1 MVYPIF
7 VYGSPVLR
15 KVAKEIDKNYPK
27 LKEFIEN
34 MFETMQ
40 RSDGIGL
47 AAPQIGESVRLF
59 VINGAP
65 WAEDDESLRYFKK
78 TFINAKIYERFGEDN
93 IYNERCLSLPGIR
106 EEITRKS
113 NIKISYYDVNFE
125 FHDEAYDGLKARVIQ
140 HEYDHIDGTLLIDH
154 LPQLK
159 RKLLKRRLT
168 DISKGIVDVSY
179 KIKAPK

>member
-15 KVAKEIDKNYPK
+15 KVTEEIDKNYPK

-40 RSDGIGL
+40 KSEGIGL
-47 AAPQIGESVRLF
+47 AAPQVGESIRLF

-78 TFINAKIYERFGEDN
+78 VFINAKIYERFGEEN
-93 IYNERCLSLPGIR
+93 IYNEGCLSLPGIR

-113 NIKISYYDVNFE
+113 DIRISYYDENFE
-125 FHDEAYDGLKARVIQ
+125 FYDEEYDGLKARIIQ
-140 HEYDHIDGTLLIDH
+140 HEYDHTDGILLIDH
-154 LPQLK
+154 IPPLK

>member
-93 IYNERCLSLPGIR
+93 IYNEGCLSLPGIR

-113 NIKISYYDVNFE
+113 NIKISYYDENFE